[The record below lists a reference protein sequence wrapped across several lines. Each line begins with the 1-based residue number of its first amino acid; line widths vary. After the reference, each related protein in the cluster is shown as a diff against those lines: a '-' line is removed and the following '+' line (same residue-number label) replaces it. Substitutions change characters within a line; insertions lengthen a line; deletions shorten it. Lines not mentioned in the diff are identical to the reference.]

1 MSDVSDQSTLDFS
14 HGAQA
19 RAAGTGDAGA
29 QRPLAYRMR
38 PRTLE
43 EFAGQSKVLSPGK
56 PLMRW
61 IQTDRVPSLILWGP
75 PGSGKT
81 TLAQLIAGQTQ
92 SAFHALSA
100 ITSGVKDLREKCEAA
115 AQLLR
120 FQGKKTILFVDEIH
134 RFNKGQQDALLP
146 FVEDGSIALIG
157 ATTENPSFE
166 LNRALLSRTRVI
178 RFEPLAAADVAMLL
192 QRALTDVERGLGGTV
207 VMTDEARQ
215 LLAEI
220 AEGDARRALTLLESV
235 VLAASEAAKRLID
248 PEVLR
253 ELLASGAAS
262 SLRETLAYDADGEEH
277 HNTVSAFIKSMR
289 ASDPDAAIYYLARM
303 IQSGED
309 VLFIARRMVI
319 FASEDVGNADPRAL
333 QVAVAAFQ
341 AADQI
346 GLPEARIVL
355 AQAVTYLS
363 VAPKSRAS
371 YEAIGKA
378 FEEIERTGAPPIPMH
393 LRNPVTALMKSLG
406 YGREAA
412 PGSEGAALGNL
423 PEAVKTVQFYEPWD
437 SGLERTIREKL
448 RLNYRERE

>member
-1 MSDVSDQSTLDFS
+1 MAVGSDQSSLDFS
-14 HGAQA
+14 GGAQTSV
-19 RAAGTGDAGA
+19 TGEVPA
-29 QRPLAYRMR
+29 QRPLAHRMR

-43 EFAGQSKVLSPGK
+43 EFAGQSKVLAPGK

-75 PGSGKT
+75 PGCGKT

-146 FVEDGSIALIG
+146 FVEDGSITLIG

-178 RFEPLAAADVAMLL
+178 RFEPLTTADVAMLL
-192 QRALTDVERGLGGTV
+192 QRALVDVERGLAGTV
-207 VMTDEARQ
+207 VMTDDARQ

-235 VLAASEAAKRLID
+235 VLAASEAAKRTID
-248 PEVLR
+248 VDGLR

-262 SLRETLAYDADGEEH
+262 MRETLAYDADGEEH

-309 VLFIARRMVI
+309 ILFIARRMVI

-333 QVAVAAFQ
+333 QVAVSAFQ
-341 AADQI
+341 ATDQI

-355 AQAVTYLS
+355 AQAVTYLA

-371 YEAIGKA
+371 YEAIGRA
-378 FEEIERTGAPPIPMH
+378 FEEIERTGAPPVPMH

-412 PGSEGAALGNL
+412 AGSEGAAQGNL
-423 PEAVKTVQFYEPWD
+423 PEAVKQTVFYEPWD
-437 SGLERTIREKL
+437 SGLERAIRERL
-448 RLNYRERE
+448 RKPNP